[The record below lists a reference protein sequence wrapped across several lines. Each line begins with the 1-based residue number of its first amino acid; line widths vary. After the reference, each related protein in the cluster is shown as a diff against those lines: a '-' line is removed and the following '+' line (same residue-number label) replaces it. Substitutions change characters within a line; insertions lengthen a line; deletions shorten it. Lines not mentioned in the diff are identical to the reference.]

1 VPDLDLDLDPAS
13 GPRILAELNRFARPS
28 HARSWREVLCQPLL
42 LGLTFAAI
50 RLLSPSPA
58 RFLLILPLSGLLVR
72 TFVLQHDCGHHSL
85 FRGRRLN
92 DVTGACLSLITGIP
106 YEPWRTEHA
115 WHHTHQAQ
123 LDARGIDRVNSPM
136 TREEASQRPEEAS
149 QRHRLIRTWT
159 VFFLGIFSLTLKRK
173 RLAGFFH
180 RRPGFRWRIPDPA
193 AQLPSYRLTVAGH
206 VAVLLGLMAAL
217 GPLDWATV
225 FLPAYFFGAG
235 CGALLFWI
243 QHNFER
249 TYHARDS
256 EWTYFAA
263 GLRGSSYVA
272 LPPVLRWFTANIGV
286 HHVHHLHPRIPSYRL
301 EEARRAIPEIAAIA
315 PLDGEDFKRCF
326 THIFWDPQRRRMVRL
341 DELGD

>member
-1 VPDLDLDLDPAS
+1 VTHVDAAS
-13 GPRILAELNRFARPS
+13 GQRILTDLNRFARPS
-28 HARSWREVLCQPLL
+28 HARSWLQVLAQPVL

-50 RLLSPSPA
+50 RALSPSPA
-58 RFLLILPLSGLLVR
+58 RFLLILPLAGLLVR

-92 DVTGACLSLITGIP
+92 DLTGAGLSFITGIP

-136 TREEASQRPEEAS
+136 TSEEASQRPEEAS
-149 QRHRLIRTWT
+149 QRHRLIRSWS
-159 VFFLGIFSLTLKRK
+159 VFFLGIFSLIFKRK
-173 RLAGFFH
+173 RLVGFFH
-180 RRPGFRWRIPDPA
+180 RRPGFRWRIADPG
-193 AQLPSYRLTVAGH
+193 AQLPSFRLTVAGH
-206 VAVLLGLMAAL
+206 VLALLGLIVAL
-217 GPLDWATV
+217 GPFDWATV

-235 CGALLFWI
+235 CGALLFWV

-249 TYHARDS
+249 TYHARDG
-256 EWTYFAA
+256 EWTYLAT

-272 LPPVLRWFTANIGV
+272 LPPVLRWFTASIGV
-286 HHVHHLHPRIPSYRL
+286 HHVHHLHPRIPNYRL
-301 EEARRAIPEIAAIA
+301 EEARRAIPEIAAVPAI
-315 PLDGEDFKRCF
+315 DGEAFERCF
-326 THIFWDPQRRRMVRL
+326 THIFWDAGRDRMVRL